1 MSARSLSRCALVCFL
16 STVFLLGGC
25 QALQTG
31 SYSTGTTA
39 GSEQQH
45 QHPSAKTPEKKQ
57 EAPKCDPR
65 VITRTEVVYKPVE
78 IGNKLVIGAVEL
90 ATFETLGLTM
100 EARIDTGATTSS
112 LGATDIRLFERDGRQ
127 WVSFRLNGEQ
137 KDKDSLVVE
146 RQVVR
151 NVMIKRHGKE
161 SQQRPVVKLKVRIG
175 KIEQM
180 AEFTLT
186 DRSQFEFPVLVG
198 RNILTDMA
206 IVDVSHEYLVSKKKI
221 ADGKQP

>member
-31 SYSTGTTA
+31 SQNAGTTPS
-39 GSEQQH
+39 SEQQH
-45 QHPSAKTPEKKQ
+45 TSVKKPEEKQ
-57 EAPKCDPR
+57 DVSQCDPR

-78 IGNKLVIGAVEL
+78 IGNKLVIGAIEQ
-90 ATFETLGLTM
+90 ATFENLGLTM

-137 KDKDSLVVE
+137 NDKDSLVVE
-146 RQVVR
+146 RQVAR

-161 SQQRPVVKLKVRIG
+161 SQQRPVIKLKVRIG

-186 DRSQFEFPVLVG
+186 DRSQFEYPVLVG

>member
-31 SYSTGTTA
+31 SQSTGTTPS
-39 GSEQQH
+39 SEQ
-45 QHPSAKTPEKKQ
+45 QHPSAKKTEQKPD
-57 EAPKCDPR
+57 APKCDPR

-78 IGNKLVIGAVEL
+78 IGNKLVIGAVEQ
-90 ATFETLGLTM
+90 ASFENLGLTM

-112 LGATDIRLFERDGRQ
+112 LGAADIRLFERDGRQ

-146 RQVVR
+146 RQMVR